1 MPARR
6 PWPTPPASSRNSGQD
21 RTRPRGTWEKAAGG
35 FDPPSKALPPAVNA
49 EWIVPAVLRPDTV
62 DVAIRRRSAGP
73 R

>member
-1 MPARR
+1 MADATREQPEQRAGPHTTARHRGEGRGRLRPALE
-6 PWPTPPASSRNSGQD
+6 G
-21 RTRPRGTWEKAAGG
+21 AA
-35 FDPPSKALPPAVNA
+35 ATVNA